1 MKSGEL
7 LEAAEEGDVQGVE
20 NIISELLSDDVE
32 QLGEETAKQIDD
44 ADSDGKT
51 SLMAAARG
59 AGSGG
64 EYYASILEL
73 LWNGHKKC
81 GTSKKC
87 LETKDSKRR
96 WNVFM
101 HSAKCGDAK
110 RISTSFLICIL
121 KYLARFQ
128 PWKMI

>member
-20 NIISELLSDDVE
+20 NILSELLNDDVE
-32 QLGEETAKQIDD
+32 QPGEDEETAKQLDD

-64 EYYASILEL
+64 EHYASILEL
-73 LWNGHKKC
+73 LWDGHKKC

-87 LETKDSKRR
+87 LESKDSKRR
-96 WNVFM
+96 WNVFSI
-101 HSAKCGDAK
+101 HAFC
-110 RISTSFLICIL
+110 
-121 KYLARFQ
+121 
-128 PWKMI
+128 KMW